1 MLFGDKL
8 KKLRTDAN
16 MSQQELADLLGI
28 TRRSIVYYETAER
41 YPKKREIITGIAK
54 IFNVPTDY
62 LIGDGD
68 SFIMDA
74 QQNYGLSGL
83 RDAQQLVSEIGGLF
97 AGGSLNDE
105 DKDKVFR
112 AISDLYW
119 EAKDMNKKYGR

>member
-1 MLFGDKL
+1 MIFGEKL
-8 KKLRTDAN
+8 KKLRTEAN
-16 MSQQELADLLGI
+16 MSQEELAARVGI

-54 IFNVPTDY
+54 VFNVPTDY

-68 SFIMDA
+68 SFIMEA
-74 QQNYGLSGL
+74 QQSYGLSGF

-97 AGGSLNDE
+97 AGGTLNDD
-105 DKDKVFR
+105 DKDKVFK

-119 EAKDMNKKYGR
+119 EAKEMNKKYGR

>member
-54 IFNVPTDY
+54 VFNVPTDY
-62 LIGDGD
+62 LIGDSD

-74 QQNYGLSGL
+74 QQMYGLSGL

-112 AISDLYW
+112 AISDWY
-119 EAKDMNKKYGR
+119 

>member
-28 TRRSIVYYETAER
+28 TRRSIVYYETAQR
-41 YPKKREIITGIAK
+41 YPKKREIITGLAK
-54 IFNVPTDY
+54 VFNVPTDY

-68 SFIMDA
+68 CFIMDA
-74 QQNYGLSGL
+74 QQTYGLSGL

-105 DKDKVFR
+105 DKDKVFK